1 MQITSDRSNRVIRE
15 HFYQKKKKKQFL
27 DVTNSVDYIT
37 LKIINNIT

>member
-15 HFYQKKKKKQFL
+15 HFYPQKKQFL

-37 LKIINNIT
+37 LKSINNIT